1 MLTVPEAEHLVA
13 AYFGKLLGY
22 ERRSPLPNES
32 SWSTSFVGRAD
43 ELAVVNL
50 AINRALDRYAASE
63 FAPDL
68 YKGRTVADVVAA
80 LKRRWGI
87 SRYPE
92 RTVLVDEAGKIGH
105 STLRNWE
112 QRAYGSETFRSEL
125 DRALRAHASRPARND
140 DDWLTVLPSAFPPES
155 ASRTTLLTL
164 ARRAGLTGEER
175 EAVQTIRQVVTQR
188 VRTYLAAEPRH
199 LIHHREIV
207 ESAWFWDDLRFVEPV
222 RGMLARRG
230 QSTAS
235 VEQGVFLRVSKAVVT
250 LQFFLCLADGA
261 HFMKQ
266 IEATAQSRLAYK
278 VFLERAAPQ
287 PLVIAKVPRLVS
299 IPSIEAVAHI
309 DPASPAGEAIYLAYA
324 VRAATRS
331 ERPALVQNYLEVRR
345 SIQPHLTS
353 YSEPHVRTVL
363 QADQSVSH
371 DAMDAMDRV
380 GFEAVD
386 ALRSAASPANPLSS
400 YRAMTW
406 RDRGLFASKHGQL
419 ARATQITDRGIRE
432 LSMLDDEH
440 RGDNRAFLE
449 SLHQH
454 LLSNAGTAAKIVEN
468 LLVDIPRREAH
479 RRSQRVYKRWATAAV
494 SYASRA
500 YSALIKLDMQAG
512 DGLPEKRHEDGFISS
527 RDWPIQTKIMH
538 LRALLGAHTLLAS
551 TVPEEDRDAIADR
564 AMMRLLY
571 SEIASDVRLRR
582 PRTFTF
588 TQLAMWLAL
597 VDDMTLPHIPQ
608 PSTGLSEVSFLARSG
623 AEVSPGV
630 STVHI
635 DEERVMRT
643 KFWFGQAKG
652 WDRGP
657 ITRVRPGTAVAWSLA
672 RRTDN
677 ISETWLRDDPA

>member
-1 MLTVPEAEHLVA
+1 MLTVPEAENVVG
-13 AYFGKLLGY
+13 AYI
-22 ERRSPLPNES
+22 ERLMGREHRAPSQGSPL
-32 SWSTSFVGRAD
+32 WSASLVGRAD

-50 AINRALDRYAASE
+50 AINRALDRYAASDST
-63 FAPDL
+63 PDL

-92 RTVLVDEAGKIGH
+92 RTVLVDDAGKIGH

-112 QRAYGSETFRSEL
+112 TRAFGSETFRTEL
-125 DRALRAHASRPARND
+125 ERELRALASRPAGD
-140 DDWLTVLPSAFPPES
+140 DSDWLTALPSVFPPVS
-155 ASRTTLLTL
+155 ATREALLVL
-164 ARRAGLTGEER
+164 ARRAGVEGDER
-175 EAVQTIRQVVTQR
+175 EAVQTIRQAVTHR

-222 RGMLARRG
+222 RGMLSRG
-230 QSTAS
+230 DLSAAN
-235 VEQGVFLRVSKAVVT
+235 VERGVFLRVSKTVAT
-250 LQFFLCLADGA
+250 LQFFLCLTEGA
-261 HFMKQ
+261 RFTKQ
-266 IEATAQSRLAYK
+266 IQETAQSRLAYK
-278 VFLERAAPQ
+278 VFLQRAAPQ
-287 PLVIAKVPRLVS
+287 PLVIAPVPRLVP
-299 IPSIEAVAHI
+299 IPSMDVVAHI
-309 DPASPAGEAIYLAYA
+309 DPSSPAGEAIYLAYA
-324 VRAATRS
+324 VRAATQA
-331 ERPALVQNYLEVRR
+331 ERPALVQRYVQARR
-345 SIQPHLTS
+345 GIQPHLTS
-353 YSEPHVRTVL
+353 YSEAHVRTVL

-371 DAMDAMDRV
+371 DAMDAMDAA

-386 ALRSAASPANPLSS
+386 ALRNTPSPANPLSS

-432 LSMLDDEH
+432 LSTLDREQ
-440 RGDNRAFLE
+440 RGDDRAFLE

-500 YSALIKLDMQAG
+500 YAALIELDGLAG
-512 DGLPEKRHEDGFISS
+512 DGLPENRHEDGYISS
-527 RDWPIQTKIMH
+527 LDWPIQTKIMH

-551 TVPEEDRDAIADR
+551 TVPDEHRDAIADR
-564 AMMRLLY
+564 TMMRILY
-571 SEIASDVRLRR
+571 SEIASDPRLRR

-588 TQLAMWLAL
+588 TQLGMWLAL
-597 VDDMTLPHIPQ
+597 VDDMTLPYIPE
-608 PSTGLSEVSFLARSG
+608 PAAGLSEVSFLARSG

-657 ITRVRPGTAVAWSLA
+657 ITRVRPRTAVAWSLA